1 MQQRFAVVDAG
12 ELVQL
17 GRQGEVACA
26 LLLHRLPVAKQLGA
40 VAHQLQHLVAKR
52 SRVEIFDAEHAK
64 ELVLLQHGT
73 VEARAD
79 AGTGQIEV
87 VAQHRLMGR
96 FREAQGFAGA
106 QGTDIAA
113 VATNGIDA
121 INTQSKDGSELLAA
135 QIAVGLIVPE
145 NESIGAQTI
154 LEGFQQESILLLAR
168 HLAKARQLQCQLGDR
183 LQMPVLQADKPEAIL
198 LVGDGNVP

>member
-1 MQQRFAVVDAG
+1 
-12 ELVQL
+12 
-17 GRQGEVACA
+17 
-26 LLLHRLPVAKQLGA
+26 
-40 VAHQLQHLVAKR
+40 
-52 SRVEIFDAEHAK
+52 
-64 ELVLLQHGT
+64 
-73 VEARAD
+73 
-79 AGTGQIEV
+79 
-87 VAQHRLMGR
+87 MGR

-154 LEGFQQESILLLAR
+154 LEGFQQESILLLA
-168 HLAKARQLQCQLGDR
+168 
-183 LQMPVLQADKPEAIL
+183 AIWL
-198 LVGDGNVP
+198 RRGSCSASSEPAPDAGAAGR